1 MAKDLSRKKI
11 IYAEGAKL
19 LSMPVRMCVIIIDML
34 NDFVTGDLKCER
46 ATRIIPNLRRLVEAA
61 RKHGIPVIYSNDAH
75 LPEDVEV
82 VQKWGKHA
90 IKGTK
95 GAEVIPEL
103 KPAATDYI
111 VEKRTY
117 SGFFETGLD
126 PLLRSLYQGE
136 GVKTVILGGLHTN
149 ICVRHTAAD
158 AFFRGYKIIIAKD
171 GVEAFTQ
178 EDHEQGL
185 KYLEYVYNAKL
196 MTVDEIIKEFGQ
208 ASVI

>member
-1 MAKDLSRKKI
+1 MKERRCIGLDDKA
-11 IYAEGAKL
+11 
-19 LSMPVRMCVIIIDML
+19 VIIIDML

-46 ATRIIPNLRRLVEAA
+46 AKHIIPNLKKLAEAA
-61 RKHGIPVIYSNDAH
+61 RKHKIPVVYSNDAH
-75 LPEDVEV
+75 FPEDAEV
-82 VQKWGKHA
+82 VHKWGKHA

-103 KPAATDYI
+103 KPAEKDYA

-117 SGFFETGLD
+117 SGFYETGLD
-126 PLLRSLYQGE
+126 SLLRGLHRGE

-149 ICVRHTAAD
+149 ICVRHTAAG
-158 AFFRGYKIIIAKD
+158 AFFRGYKIIVARD

-185 KYLEYVYNAKL
+185 KYLEEVYNAKI
-196 MTVDEIIKEFGQ
+196 MTVDEIIEEFG
-208 ASVI
+208 

>member
-1 MAKDLSRKKI
+1 MDNKA
-11 IYAEGAKL
+11 
-19 LSMPVRMCVIIIDML
+19 VIIIDML
-34 NDFVTGDLKCER
+34 NDFVTGDLRCER
-46 ATRIIPNLRRLVEAA
+46 ADRIIPNLKKLIEAA
-61 RKHGIPVIYSNDAH
+61 RKHKVPVIYSNDAH
-75 LPEDVEV
+75 FPEDAEI

-95 GAEVIPEL
+95 GAEVIPQL
-103 KPAATDYI
+103 KPMEKDYI

-117 SGFFETGLD
+117 SGFYETGLD
-126 PLLRSLYQGE
+126 LLLRSLYRGE
-136 GVKTVILGGLHTN
+136 GVKTVILAGLHTHM
-149 ICVRHTAAD
+149 CVRHTAAD

-196 MTVDEIIKEFGQ
+196 MTVNEIIREFDKP
-208 ASVI
+208 

>member
-1 MAKDLSRKKI
+1 MNNK
-11 IYAEGAKL
+11 
-19 LSMPVRMCVIIIDML
+19 VVIIIDLL
-34 NDFVTGDLKCER
+34 NDFVTGDLKCDR
-46 ATRIIPNLRRLVEAA
+46 AKCVVPKLKKLIEAA
-61 RKHGIPVIYSNDAH
+61 RKRGIPIIYSNDAH
-75 LPEDVEV
+75 YPQDVEV
-82 VQKWGKHA
+82 VEKWGKHA

-103 KPAATDYI
+103 KPTAKDYI

-117 SGFFETGLD
+117 SGFYETGLD
-126 PLLRSLYQGE
+126 SLLRSLYHGE

-185 KYLEYVYNAKL
+185 KYLEYVYNAKID
-196 MTVDEIIKEFGQ
+196 TVDKIIKEF
-208 ASVI
+208 S

>member
-1 MAKDLSRKKI
+1 LDNKA
-11 IYAEGAKL
+11 
-19 LSMPVRMCVIIIDML
+19 VIIIDML

-46 ATRIIPNLRRLVEAA
+46 AKRIIPNLKKLIEVA
-61 RKHGIPVIYSNDAH
+61 RKNNIPVIYSDDAH
-75 LPEDVEV
+75 FPEDAEV
-82 VQKWGKHA
+82 VHKWGKHA

-103 KPAATDYI
+103 KPTGKDYV

-117 SGFFETGLD
+117 SSFYETGLD

-136 GVKTVILGGLHTN
+136 GVKSVILGGLHTN

-171 GVEAFTQ
+171 GVQAFTQ

-185 KYLEYVYNAKL
+185 KYLEDVYNAKT
-196 MTVDEIIKEFGQ
+196 MTVNEIIKEFG
-208 ASVI
+208 